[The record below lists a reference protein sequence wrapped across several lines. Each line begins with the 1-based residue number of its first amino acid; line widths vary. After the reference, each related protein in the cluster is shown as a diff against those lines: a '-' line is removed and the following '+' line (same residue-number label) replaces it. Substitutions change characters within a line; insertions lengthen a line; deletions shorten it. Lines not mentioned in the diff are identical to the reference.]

1 MTKEGLLATSA
12 MSGADI
18 LVRSLKDLGVRQ
30 VFGYTG
36 AAILPVMDELAR
48 QGVRIVVGANEQAA
62 AFAAAGF
69 SRAGGGVGVAIVTSG
84 PAITNTLTAVADAY
98 ADSIPL
104 LVIAGQ
110 VPEHKLGTDSFQ
122 HIAVDRVFGPTAK
135 KVVVISSV
143 DDIETAVKDAWGL
156 AKAGKPGPVVID
168 VPINLQKGSSNYLGK
183 DRAFFERVYQ
193 DETHLSAEQCRRF
206 FELLANARRPLLYLG
221 GGLNTPEGSAAVRR
235 FNERFRIPVVN
246 TLMGKGVIDE
256 TGPDALGMLGMF
268 GTPCP
273 NMVIQEN
280 DFFFALGVRW
290 DDRVA
295 DKVGFAIQA
304 TIAYVDINPVKVRQ
318 IREER
323 APAFS
328 VIGDAAV
335 FLRELTDHAEARDLR
350 LSIDGWREH
359 CATTKRQWP
368 LDYDRAAE
376 ALQQAEIISRLD
388 ALLPE
393 TAIITTGVGNHQ
405 MLAAQHLR
413 MRSPRR
419 FLTSGSFGTM
429 GFGMPTAVGAHF
441 ARPDA
446 PIIVIDGDGSLRMNL
461 GELYTIGAQKLP
473 IKILL
478 LNNLSDGMVHNLEDS
493 SYGGRHSATVREF
506 DADFSA
512 VARECG
518 FTFSRRIT
526 RREELDG
533 ALRAFLSAPG
543 PSLLEARTDI
553 NEKLYPVVP
562 AGRSYGEMV
571 LGPHIRKV
579 EG

>member
-1 MTKEGLLATSA
+1 MTNESAMTK
-12 MSGADI
+12 SGADI

-48 QGVRIVVGANEQAA
+48 QGVQIIVNANEQSA

-84 PAITNTLTAVADAY
+84 PAITNTLTAVADAF

-104 LVIAGQ
+104 IVIAGQ
-110 VPEHKLGTDSFQ
+110 VPEHKIGTDSFQ

-135 KVVVISSV
+135 KVVVIDNV

-156 AKAGKPGPVVID
+156 ARAGKPGPVVID
-168 VPINLQKGSSNYLGK
+168 VPINLQKDSSNYLGR
-183 DRAFFERVYQ
+183 DRAFFEGVYE
-193 DETHLSAEQCRRF
+193 DESHLSAEQCRQF
-206 FELLANARRPLLYLG
+206 FALLTRARRPLLYLG
-221 GGLNTPEGSAAVRR
+221 GGLNNPEGSSAIRR
-235 FNERFRIPVVN
+235 FNERFQIPVVN

-273 NMVIQEN
+273 NMVIQGN

-304 TIAYVDINPVKVRQ
+304 TIAYIDINPIKVRQ

-328 VIGDAAV
+328 VIGDAAI
-335 FLRELTDHAEARDLR
+335 FLHELTDYAEVHDIR
-350 LSIDGWREH
+350 LSIDEWRQH
-359 CATTKRQWP
+359 CGATKRQWP
-368 LDYDRAAE
+368 LEYNRAAE
-376 ALQQAEIISRLD
+376 ALQQAEIVARLNE
-388 ALLPE
+388 LLPKN
-393 TAIITTGVGNHQ
+393 AIVTTGVGNHQ
-405 MLAAQHLR
+405 MLAAQYLR
-413 MRSPRR
+413 MRSPRH

-429 GFGMPTAVGAHF
+429 GFGMPTAIGAHF
-441 ARPDA
+441 ASPDSTV
-446 PIIVIDGDGSLRMNL
+446 IVIDGDGSLRMNL
-461 GELYTIGAQKLP
+461 GELYTIGSQRLP
-473 IKILL
+473 IKVLL

-493 SYGGRHSATVREF
+493 AYGGRHSATLRQF

-518 FTFSRRIT
+518 FAYSRRIT
-526 RREELDG
+526 RRDELDD
-533 ALRAFLSAPG
+533 AMQSFLSAAG
-543 PSLLEARTDI
+543 PALLEARTDI

-562 AGRSYGEMV
+562 AGCSYNEMV
-571 LGPHIRKV
+571 LGPYIKKI
-579 EG
+579 ED